1 MVTYRVI
8 KENLI
13 NTETGSYTSYGIG
26 VYNTKSKS
34 AICVISDVFIS
45 QEKAVLFTTMCND
58 MQLDIV
64 HLPNVIED
72 CLMSL

>member
-13 NTETGSYTSYGIG
+13 NAETGSYTSYGIG
-26 VYNTKSKS
+26 VYHTKSKS
-34 AICVISDVFIS
+34 VICVISDVFIS
-45 QEKAVLFTTMCND
+45 QEKAVSFIKMCND